1 MSESGARQRADL
13 LERTRWA
20 NDFGGPELET
30 LASYLRLERR
40 ARGAPVCHEGE
51 SDPTLFIVVEGSAR
65 VVKEDGAGREKTLAS
80 LGPGHTLGEMA
91 LVDGSPRSA
100 TVVAADDLLLLAL
113 SRADLDRMAAE
124 RPRLAVKVVLK
135 LAAFLSQRLRQT
147 SGALAERLGQA
158 PGAPQ

>member
-1 MSESGARQRADL
+1 LSQATARQRADL

-20 NDFGGPELET
+20 NDFDGQELQT

-40 ARGAPVCHEGE
+40 PGGAAVCREG
-51 SDPTLFIVVEGSAR
+51 DRDATLFIVVEGKAS
-65 VVKEDGAGREKTLAS
+65 VVKEDGSGRARALAT

-100 TVVAADDLLLLAL
+100 TVVAAEDLVLLAL
-113 SRADLDRMAAE
+113 SRPDLDRLAAE
-124 RPRLAVKVVLK
+124 RPQLAVKVLLK

-147 SGALAERLGQA
+147 SGALTERMG
-158 PGAPQ
+158 